1 MELRSPAQRG
11 SQNEAENEMS
21 GLVSEKALIAMRK
34 DFNLRISELEGVAKV
49 IRSTKTVREIRTVGL
64 ISLAVEDPLKGI

>member
-1 MELRSPAQRG
+1 MQR
-11 SQNEAENEMS
+11 
-21 GLVSEKALIAMRK
+21 

-64 ISLAVEDPLKGI
+64 ISLAVEDPLKGV